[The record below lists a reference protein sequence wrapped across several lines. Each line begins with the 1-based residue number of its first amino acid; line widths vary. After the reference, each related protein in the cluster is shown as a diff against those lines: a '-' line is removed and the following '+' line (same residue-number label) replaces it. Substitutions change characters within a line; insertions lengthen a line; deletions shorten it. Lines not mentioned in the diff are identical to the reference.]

1 MVSSPPRTWRTVYV
15 NPCSAYASANRV
27 QVTAEGLDPHTT
39 PVHAIMTRS
48 PMVTR
53 DTTSATEALELMVT
67 RHFRHL
73 PVCNED
79 GNVVGLLDIAKV
91 FQEALGKVERSSS
104 ASEQLMS
111 AMAGVQ
117 SEMGNIGGRLAPV
130 HAKVCRASYALRARS
145 TAPHAQQAAY
155 EVRSVTPFPIA
166 MLFRLIGTRPCARAR
181 ANQDQ
186 RLGAGEGDD
195 VCGRV

>member
-1 MVSSPPRTWRTVYV
+1 MSVASVLGPPCCKLIPYG
-15 NPCSAYASANRV
+15 P
-27 QVTAEGLDPHTT
+27 QVAAEGLDPRHT
-39 PVHAIMTRS
+39 PVSAIMTRN

-117 SEMGNIGGRLAPV
+117 SEMGNIGHNP
-130 HAKVCRASYALRARS
+130 
-145 TAPHAQQAAY
+145 QAA
-155 EVRSVTPFPIA
+155 A
-166 MLFRLIGTRPCARAR
+166 MLAWVEKLRERTARVDTEMLGKA
-181 ANQDQ
+181 AAFVDQ
-186 RLGAGEGDD
+186 VVDERTVSSKFGQW
-195 VCGRV
+195 